1 MLTQRISRLSLA
13 ASGVALALSSFPAK
27 ADDLSDMRQEMQAM
41 QRQYQAGLAKL
52 QHDYE
57 TKLQSM
63 EKRLDAAESKATAA
77 TQKADDAQ
85 KAAQAAQTAA
95 DTSSQTA
102 AAAPAPGDT
111 GGSTN
116 AQSSANSFN
125 PAIGAVLDGKG
136 MVSTHNPNTWRLP
149 GFALGDEAKPPPRGV
164 SIGES
169 EINLQANVDQA
180 LFANLT
186 VAFEN
191 DNSVNIEEA
200 LHSADG
206 VALGFHGEDRPVLLR
221 HRLPQRAACAYVGFR
236 RRTLP
241 YMAFLNGQY
250 GDDGIQLRWLA
261 PTNMF
266 IEFGGEAMRGA
277 SFPSNSVSEAL
288 TSNHNAGLG
297 AWSAFLHVGDDI
309 NDSSS
314 YSAGISYLGT
324 RSSNRATD
332 PVGGPPGSDQF
343 TGVDH
348 TFIADAVYKWAPNG
362 NFAQSY
368 VKLQGEA
375 FARKES
381 GAFTA
386 LNFAS
391 APGVPTTHSLDSGI
405 QTGFYAQAVY
415 QFMPFWRVGVRY
427 DQVHA
432 PSLGAAF
439 AGTTIEFTRSDAA
452 PLFGDDRLLDQR
464 VRPLPRAIQS
474 RRSAARARQS
484 AHPAIHRQPRRAW
497 RPSVL
502 RGHDHAKDSSPS
514 LATFGVAL
522 LASAQAHAA
531 LNVFACEPEWGALT
545 TVIGGSDVERL
556 HRDDSA
562 AGPAPDP
569 GAAGADLAAAQC
581 RPARLHR
588 CRARDRLD
596 AGAAAP
602 GVERQGP
609 AGPARLFRGHL
620 GHAVCWRSRLGS
632 IAPRAMSIPPA
643 IRISRPIRATCARSR
658 RR

>member
-1 MLTQRISRLSLA
+1 MEQIMLTQRISRLSLA

-95 DTSSQTA
+95 DASSQTA
-102 AAAPAPGDT
+102 AAAPAPADT

-200 LHSADG
+200 FIQPTALPWDFTAKIGRFFSGIGYLNEQHAHTWDFAD
-206 VALGFHGEDRPVLLR
+206 AP
-221 HRLPQRAACAYVGFR
+221 
-236 RRTLP
+236 LP

-415 QFMPFWRVGVRY
+415 QFIPFWRVGVRY

-439 AGTTIEFTRSDAA
+439 AGTTID
-452 PLFGDDRLLDQR
+452 
-464 VRPLPRAIQS
+464 S
-474 RRSAARARQS
+474 RDLT
-484 AHPAIHRQPRRAW
+484 PRRYSAMIDYSTSEFGRFRVQYNRDEA
-497 RPSVL
+497 RPEPDNQLILQYTV
-502 RGHDHAKDSSPS
+502 S
-514 LATFGVAL
+514 LG
-522 LASAQAHAA
+522 AH
-531 LNVFACEPEWGALT
+531 GA
-545 TVIGGSDVERL
+545 
-556 HRDDSA
+556 H
-562 AGPAPDP
+562 
-569 GAAGADLAAAQC
+569 QY
-581 RPARLHR
+581 
-588 CRARDRLD
+588 
-596 AGAAAP
+596 
-602 GVERQGP
+602 
-609 AGPARLFRGHL
+609 
-620 GHAVCWRSRLGS
+620 
-632 IAPRAMSIPPA
+632 
-643 IRISRPIRATCARSR
+643 
-658 RR
+658 